1 MFMNLRVRLL
11 MGRKLQ
17 RFVVVFVVVVVD
29 VYESEGTFVDGKLQR
44 FVVVLVVVDVYESE
58 AGVCCC
64 YSGMK

>member
-17 RFVVVFVVVVVD
+17 RFVVVFVVVD